1 MPNAKNIKKV
11 DELTKKLERAKG
23 VYLTDYIGLNVQ
35 DITDLRREFYEN
47 DVEYLVTKNTLLK
60 IAANNSNLNDLD
72 SVLNGST
79 AVAFSYEDPTSPA
92 RVIKKFTK
100 DNDLPKV
107 KGIII
112 DGNII
117 DGSEFDRIANLPTKD
132 ESLAKLVVL
141 LQSPLMK
148 LVWALKSPMS
158 DMTNML
164 NNLKEKE
171 SNNG

>member
-11 DELTKKLERAKG
+11 DELTEKLERAKG

-100 DNDLPKV
+100 DNELPKV
-107 KGIII
+107 KGIVI
-112 DGNII
+112 DGDFI
-117 DGSEFDRIANLPTKD
+117 DGSEFDRIANLPTKE
-132 ESLAKLVVL
+132 ESLAKFVAL
-141 LQSPLMK
+141 LQSPVIK
-148 LVWALKSPMS
+148 LIWALKSPMS

-171 SNNG
+171 SNKD

>member
-11 DELTKKLERAKG
+11 DELTEKLERAKG
-23 VYLTDYIGLNVQ
+23 VYLTEYIGLNVQ

-100 DNDLPKV
+100 DNELPKV
-107 KGIII
+107 KGIVI
-112 DGNII
+112 DGELI
-117 DGSEFDRIANLPTKD
+117 DGSEFNRIANLPTKE
-132 ESLAKLVVL
+132 ESIAKFAAL
-141 LQSPLMK
+141 LQSPLLK
-148 LVWALKSPMS
+148 LIWALKSPMS

-171 SNNG
+171 PNKD

>member
-1 MPNAKNIKKV
+1 MPNAKNIKHV
-11 DELTKKLERAKG
+11 DELTEKLGRAKG

-35 DITDLRREFYEN
+35 DITDLRREFYAN
-47 DVEYLVTKNTLLK
+47 DVEYMVAKNTLLK
-60 IAANNSNLNDLD
+60 LAANNTNLSGLD
-72 SVLNGST
+72 SFLNGST
-79 AVAFSYEDPTSPA
+79 AIAFAYEDPTAPA

-148 LVWALKSPMS
+148 FVWALKSPMS

-171 SNNG
+171 SNKD

>member
-1 MPNAKNIKKV
+1 MPNAKNIKHV
-11 DELTKKLERAKG
+11 DELTEKLGRAKG

-35 DITDLRREFYEN
+35 DITDLRREFYAN
-47 DVEYLVTKNTLLK
+47 DVEYMVAKNTLLK
-60 IAANNSNLNDLD
+60 LAANNTNLSGLD
-72 SVLNGST
+72 SFLNGST
-79 AVAFSYEDPTSPA
+79 AIAFSYEDPTAPA

-117 DGSEFDRIANLPTKD
+117 DGSEFDRIANLQTKD

-171 SNNG
+171 SNKD

>member
-11 DELTKKLERAKG
+11 DELTEKLDRAKG

-100 DNDLPKV
+100 DNELPKV
-107 KGIII
+107 KGIVI
-112 DGNII
+112 DGELI
-117 DGSEFDRIANLPTKD
+117 DGSEFDRIANLPTKE
-132 ESLAKLVVL
+132 ESLAKFVAL
-141 LQSPLMK
+141 LQSPLLK
-148 LVWALKSPMS
+148 LIWALKSPMS

-171 SNNG
+171 SNKD

>member
-1 MPNAKNIKKV
+1 MPNAKNIKKD

-100 DNDLPKV
+100 DNELPKV
-107 KGIII
+107 KGIVI
-112 DGNII
+112 DGELI
-117 DGSEFDRIANLPTKD
+117 DGSEFDRIANLPTKE
-132 ESLAKLVVL
+132 ESIAKFAAL
-141 LQSPLMK
+141 LQSPLLK
-148 LVWALKSPMS
+148 LIWALKSPMS

-171 SNNG
+171 SNKD

>member
-1 MPNAKNIKKV
+1 MPNTKNIKKV
-11 DELTKKLERAKG
+11 DELTEKLERAKG

-100 DNDLPKV
+100 DNELPKV
-107 KGIII
+107 KGIVI
-112 DGNII
+112 DGELI
-117 DGSEFDRIANLPTKD
+117 DGSEFDRIANLPTKE
-132 ESLAKLVVL
+132 ESIAKFAAL
-141 LQSPLMK
+141 LQSPLLK
-148 LVWALKSPMS
+148 LIWALKSPMS

-171 SNNG
+171 SNKD

>member
-1 MPNAKNIKKV
+1 MPNTKNIKKV
-11 DELTKKLERAKG
+11 DALTEKLERAKG

-35 DITDLRREFYEN
+35 DITDLRRKFYEN

-60 IAANNSNLNDLD
+60 IAANNSNLNDLG

-100 DNDLPKV
+100 DNELPKV
-107 KGIII
+107 KGIVI
-112 DGNII
+112 DGELI
-117 DGSEFDRIANLPTKD
+117 DGSEFDRIANLPTKE
-132 ESLAKLVVL
+132 ESIAKFAAL
-141 LQSPLMK
+141 LQSPLLK
-148 LVWALKSPMS
+148 LIWSLKSPMS

-171 SNNG
+171 SNKD

>member
-11 DELTKKLERAKG
+11 DELTEKLERAKG

-35 DITDLRREFYEN
+35 DITDLRIEFYVN

-60 IAANNSNLNDLD
+60 IAANNSNLNDLG

-100 DNDLPKV
+100 DNELPKV
-107 KGIII
+107 KGIVI
-112 DGNII
+112 DGELI
-117 DGSEFDRIANLPTKD
+117 DGSEFDRIANLPTKE
-132 ESLAKLVVL
+132 ESIAKFAAL
-141 LQSPLMK
+141 LQSPLLK
-148 LVWALKSPMS
+148 LIWALKSPMS

-171 SNNG
+171 SNKD

>member
-1 MPNAKNIKKV
+1 MPNTKNIKKV
-11 DELTKKLERAKG
+11 DALTEKLERAKG

-35 DITDLRREFYEN
+35 DITDLRRKFYEN

-100 DNDLPKV
+100 DNELPKV
-107 KGIII
+107 KGIVI
-112 DGNII
+112 DGELI
-117 DGSEFDRIANLPTKD
+117 DGSEFDRIANLPTKE
-132 ESLAKLVVL
+132 ESIAKFAAL
-141 LQSPLMK
+141 LQSPLLK
-148 LVWALKSPMS
+148 LIWALKSPMS

-171 SNNG
+171 SNKD

>member
-11 DELTKKLERAKG
+11 DELTEKLERAKG

-35 DITDLRREFYEN
+35 DITDLRRKFYEN
-47 DVEYLVTKNTLLK
+47 DVEFLVAKNTLLK

-100 DNDLPKV
+100 DNELPKV
-107 KGIII
+107 KGIVI
-112 DGNII
+112 DGELI
-117 DGSEFDRIANLPTKD
+117 DGSEFDRIANLPTKE
-132 ESLAKLVVL
+132 ESIAKFAAL
-141 LQSPLMK
+141 LQSPLLK
-148 LVWALKSPMS
+148 LIWALKSPMS

-171 SNNG
+171 SNKD

>member
-11 DELTKKLERAKG
+11 DELTEKLERAKG

-100 DNDLPKV
+100 DNELPKV
-107 KGIII
+107 KGIVI
-112 DGNII
+112 DGDFI
-117 DGSEFDRIANLPTKD
+117 DGGEFDRIANLPPKE
-132 ESLAKLVVL
+132 ESLAKFVAL
-141 LQSPLMK
+141 LQSPVIK
-148 LVWALKSPMS
+148 LIWGLKSPMS

-171 SNNG
+171 SNKD

>member
-1 MPNAKNIKKV
+1 MPNAKNLKKV
-11 DELTKKLERAKG
+11 DELTEKLGRAKG

-35 DITDLRREFYEN
+35 DISALRKDFYEN
-47 DVEYLVTKNTLLK
+47 DVEYLVAKNTLLK
-60 IAANNSNLNDLD
+60 IAANNTNLNDLD

-100 DNDLPKV
+100 DNELPKV
-107 KGIII
+107 KGIVI
-112 DGNII
+112 DGELI
-117 DGSEFDRIANLPTKD
+117 DGSEFNRIANLPTKE
-132 ESLAKLVVL
+132 ESIAKFAAL
-141 LQSPLMK
+141 LQSPLLK
-148 LVWALKSPMS
+148 LIWALKSPMS

-171 SNNG
+171 SNKD

>member
-11 DELTKKLERAKG
+11 DELTEKLERAKG

-100 DNDLPKV
+100 DNELPKV
-107 KGIII
+107 KGIVI
-112 DGNII
+112 DGELI
-117 DGSEFDRIANLPTKD
+117 DGSEFDCIANLPTKE
-132 ESLAKLVVL
+132 ESIAKFAAL
-141 LQSPLMK
+141 LQSPLLK
-148 LVWALKSPMS
+148 LIWALKSPMS

-171 SNNG
+171 SNKD

>member
-11 DELTKKLERAKG
+11 DELTEKLERAKG

-100 DNDLPKV
+100 DNELPKV
-107 KGIII
+107 KGIVI
-112 DGNII
+112 DGSII
-117 DGSEFDRIANLPTKD
+117 DGSEFDRIANLPTKE
-132 ESLAKLVVL
+132 ESLAKFVAL
-141 LQSPLMK
+141 LQSPLLK
-148 LVWALKSPMS
+148 FIWALKSPMS
-158 DMTNML
+158 DITNML

-171 SNNG
+171 SNKD

>member
-11 DELTKKLERAKG
+11 DELTEKLERAKG

-35 DITDLRREFYEN
+35 DITNLRREFYEN

-100 DNDLPKV
+100 DNELPKV
-107 KGIII
+107 KGIVI
-112 DGNII
+112 DGELI
-117 DGSEFDRIANLPTKD
+117 DGSEFDRIANLPTKE
-132 ESLAKLVVL
+132 ESIAKFAAL
-141 LQSPLMK
+141 LQSPLLK
-148 LVWALKSPMS
+148 LIWALKSPMS

-171 SNNG
+171 PNKD

>member
-11 DELTKKLERAKG
+11 DELTEKLERAKG

-100 DNDLPKV
+100 DNELPKV
-107 KGIII
+107 KGIVI
-112 DGNII
+112 DGEFI
-117 DGSEFDRIANLPTKD
+117 DASEFDRIANLPTKE
-132 ESLAKLVVL
+132 ESIAKFAAL
-141 LQSPLMK
+141 LQSPLLK
-148 LVWALKSPMS
+148 LIWALKSPMS

-171 SNNG
+171 SNKY

>member
-11 DELTKKLERAKG
+11 DELTEKLERAKG

-100 DNDLPKV
+100 DNELPKV
-107 KGIII
+107 KGIVI
-112 DGNII
+112 DGELI
-117 DGSEFDRIANLPTKD
+117 DGSEFDRIANLPAKE
-132 ESLAKLVVL
+132 ESLAKFVAL
-141 LQSPLMK
+141 LQSPLLK
-148 LVWALKSPMS
+148 FIWALKSPMS

-171 SNNG
+171 SNKD

>member
-100 DNDLPKV
+100 DNELPKV
-107 KGIII
+107 KGIVI
-112 DGNII
+112 DGELI
-117 DGSEFDRIANLPTKD
+117 DGSEFDRIANLPTKE
-132 ESLAKLVVL
+132 ESIAKFAAL
-141 LQSPLMK
+141 LQSPLLK
-148 LVWALKSPMS
+148 LIWALKSPMS

-171 SNNG
+171 SNKD

>member
-11 DELTKKLERAKG
+11 DELTEKLERAKG

-107 KGIII
+107 KGIVI
-112 DGNII
+112 DGELI
-117 DGSEFDRIANLPTKD
+117 DGSEFDRIANLPTKE
-132 ESLAKLVVL
+132 ESIAKFAAL
-141 LQSPLMK
+141 LQSPLLK
-148 LVWALKSPMS
+148 LIWSLKSPMS

-171 SNNG
+171 SNKD

>member
-100 DNDLPKV
+100 DNELPKV
-107 KGIII
+107 KGIVI
-112 DGNII
+112 DGELI
-117 DGSEFDRIANLPTKD
+117 DGSEFDRIANLPTKE
-132 ESLAKLVVL
+132 ESLAKFVAL
-141 LQSPLMK
+141 LQSPLLK
-148 LVWALKSPMS
+148 LIWALKSPMS

-171 SNNG
+171 SNKD

>member
-1 MPNAKNIKKV
+1 MPNAKNIKHV
-11 DELTKKLERAKG
+11 DELTEKLGRAKG

-35 DITDLRREFYEN
+35 DITDLRREFYTN
-47 DVEYLVTKNTLLK
+47 DVEYMVAKNTLLK
-60 IAANNSNLNDLD
+60 LAANNTNLSGLD
-72 SVLNGST
+72 SFLNGST
-79 AVAFSYEDPTSPA
+79 AIAFSYEDPTAPA

-132 ESLAKLVVL
+132 ESLAKLAAL

-171 SNNG
+171 SNKD

>member
-1 MPNAKNIKKV
+1 MPNAKNIKYV
-11 DELTKKLERAKG
+11 DELTDKLGRAKG
-23 VYLTDYIGLNVQ
+23 IYLTDYIGLKVEE
-35 DITDLRREFYEN
+35 ITDLRKEFYEN
-47 DVEYLVTKNTLLK
+47 DVEYLVAKNTLLK
-60 IAANNSNLNDLD
+60 IAANNTNLNDLD

-107 KGIII
+107 KGIVI
-112 DGNII
+112 DGSII

-132 ESLAKLVVL
+132 ESLVKLVAL
-141 LQSPLMK
+141 LQSPLIK
-148 LVWALKSPMS
+148 LIWGLKSPMY

-171 SNNG
+171 SNKD

>member
-1 MPNAKNIKKV
+1 MPNAKNLKKV
-11 DELTKKLERAKG
+11 DELTEKLGRAKG
-23 VYLTDYIGLNVQ
+23 VYFTDYIGLNVQ
-35 DITDLRREFYEN
+35 DISALRKDFYEN

-100 DNDLPKV
+100 DNELPKV
-107 KGIII
+107 KGIVI
-112 DGNII
+112 DGELI
-117 DGSEFDRIANLPTKD
+117 DGSEFDRIANLPTKE
-132 ESLAKLVVL
+132 ESIAKFAAL
-141 LQSPLMK
+141 LQSPLLK
-148 LVWALKSPMS
+148 LIWALKSPMS

-171 SNNG
+171 SNKD

>member
-11 DELTKKLERAKG
+11 DELTEKLERAKG

-107 KGIII
+107 KGIVI
-112 DGNII
+112 DGEFI
-117 DGSEFDRIANLPTKD
+117 DGSEFDRIANLPTKE
-132 ESLAKLVVL
+132 ESLAIFVAL
-141 LQSPLMK
+141 LQSPLLK
-148 LVWALKSPMS
+148 LIWALKSPMS

-171 SNNG
+171 SNKD